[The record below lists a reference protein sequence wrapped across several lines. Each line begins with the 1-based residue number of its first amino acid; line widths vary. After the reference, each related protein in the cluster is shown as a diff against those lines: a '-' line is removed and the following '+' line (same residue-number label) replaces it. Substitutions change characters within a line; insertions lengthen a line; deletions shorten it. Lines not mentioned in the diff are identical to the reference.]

1 MRRSLWLCLLLAAA
15 PALAHAD
22 ARTDGTR
29 FGVADLDRLAEV
41 SQPAI
46 SRDGV
51 FVVYTVT
58 TANLARDQPQSDLW
72 RVRYD
77 GGAPVQLTH
86 TPDADESR
94 PQWSADGKW
103 IAFLSD
109 RKRDAEQDDEA
120 KPQVWLM
127 PADGGEARRVT
138 DFPSGIEDF
147 VLSPDGKQLALIA
160 FDAEFPPGTKKPKNP
175 PPIVTD
181 RFQFKDDASGWLG
194 ARHQHLYLFDIAS
207 GKATALTSGAHDEQL
222 PAWSPDGQWIAYVTK
237 RGVDPDRHLNY
248 DIYLIAAQAG
258 APERQ
263 LTTFPGADLD
273 PYWETRPAWS
283 PDGTRI
289 AYLQGGEDQWIYYAP
304 WQLAVIDVASGKA
317 TLPAPIDRCVT
328 KVRWAPDGRSL
339 YALVE
344 QAEVTHLS
352 RIDLRSGKVAA
363 LTGGARFDVDLDVAA
378 NGRLVVLGGD
388 DTHPYALAAVE
399 RDRLRTLGDHNG
411 WLRDKRLAPAEVLH
425 FRSADGTA
433 LDALLV
439 KPLDYV
445 PGRRYPTIVRIHGG
459 PVYQFSREF
468 MPDWQVYAAHGYA
481 VLAVNPR
488 GSSGRGFDF
497 ARAIYADW
505 GHKDRQDVLAGVE
518 HAVQL
523 GIADPARLGIGG
535 WSYGAIL
542 TDQIIARDTRFK
554 AAISG
559 AGSGNMYGMYGD
571 DEYARE
577 YELELGTPWA
587 NREAYDRASYP
598 FLHADRITTPTLFQC
613 AERDFNVPCIGAEQM
628 YQALRSLKIPT
639 QLVVYPGQHHGLTVP
654 SYLRD
659 RMQRN
664 LAWYDR
670 FLQPAGAGP

>member
-22 ARTDGTR
+22 TRSDGAR
-29 FGVADLDRLAEV
+29 FGVADLDRLADI

-120 KPQVWLM
+120 KQQVWLM
-127 PADGGEARRVT
+127 PADGGEARRLT
-138 DFPSGIEDF
+138 DLPGGVEDF

-160 FDAEFPPGTKKPKNP
+160 FDAEFPPGTQKPKNP
-175 PPIVTD
+175 PPIVTE

-222 PAWSPDGQWIAYVTK
+222 PAWSPDGQWIAYVSK
-237 RGVDPDRHLNY
+237 RGADPDRHLNY

-289 AYLQGGEDQWIYYAP
+289 AYLQGGEDRWIYYAP

-317 TLPAPIDRCVT
+317 SLPAPIDRCFT
-328 KVRWAPDGRSL
+328 KVRWSPDGRSI

-344 QAEVTHLS
+344 EAEVTHLS

-363 LTGGARFDVDLDVAA
+363 LTGGARFDVDAPMRSAA
-378 NGRLVVLGGD
+378 SRPLSVSK
-388 DTHPYALAAVE
+388 P
-399 RDRLRTLGDHNG
+399 LRTMSVSM
-411 WLRDKRLAPAEVLH
+411 KPKYAQPTLAPV
-425 FRSADGTA
+425 
-433 LDALLV
+433 
-439 KPLDYV
+439 
-445 PGRRYPTIVRIHGG
+445 
-459 PVYQFSREF
+459 
-468 MPDWQVYAAHGYA
+468 
-481 VLAVNPR
+481 
-488 GSSGRGFDF
+488 
-497 ARAIYADW
+497 
-505 GHKDRQDVLAGVE
+505 
-518 HAVQL
+518 
-523 GIADPARLGIGG
+523 
-535 WSYGAIL
+535 
-542 TDQIIARDTRFK
+542 
-554 AAISG
+554 
-559 AGSGNMYGMYGD
+559 
-571 DEYARE
+571 
-577 YELELGTPWA
+577 
-587 NREAYDRASYP
+587 
-598 FLHADRITTPTLFQC
+598 
-613 AERDFNVPCIGAEQM
+613 
-628 YQALRSLKIPT
+628 
-639 QLVVYPGQHHGLTVP
+639 
-654 SYLRD
+654 
-659 RMQRN
+659 
-664 LAWYDR
+664 
-670 FLQPAGAGP
+670 